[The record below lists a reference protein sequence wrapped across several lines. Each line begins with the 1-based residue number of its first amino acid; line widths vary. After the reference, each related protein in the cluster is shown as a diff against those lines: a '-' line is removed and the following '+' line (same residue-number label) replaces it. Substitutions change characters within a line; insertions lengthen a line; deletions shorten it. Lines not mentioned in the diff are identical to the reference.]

1 MAKASSI
8 EEPNMKNRIVRILL
22 MITLSTILAACSSVF
37 KKPPYN
43 APSNDA
49 TIKLAEA
56 AVSVSNSMLEM
67 ARVEKVVTPPRVNN
81 IQTIPSTRGLLEHA
95 SVDWS
100 GPIGELT
107 ERLAKAA
114 DLKLHVL
121 GHPPAIPVL
130 VSLDQADRSIAELLR
145 DIDYQAGNKAS
156 IHVYPNSQVIELR
169 YAKTY
174 S

>member
-1 MAKASSI
+1 
-8 EEPNMKNRIVRILL
+8 MKNSILL
-22 MITLSTILAACSSVF
+22 VITLSTFLVACASTTY

-56 AVSVSNSMLEM
+56 ATSVSNSMLEM
-67 ARVEKVVTPPRVNN
+67 ARVEKVVTPPRIDN

-114 DLKLHVL
+114 DLHLRVL

-130 VSLDQADRSIAELLR
+130 VSLNQADRPIAELLR

>member
-1 MAKASSI
+1 
-8 EEPNMKNRIVRILL
+8 MKNKLVLL
-22 MITLSTILAACSSVF
+22 FMLYLALAACTPVTY

-43 APSNDA
+43 APSDDA

-56 AVSVSNSMLEM
+56 ATSVSGSMLEM
-67 ARVEKVVTPPRVNN
+67 ARVEKVVIPPSADN
-81 IQTIPSTRGLLEHA
+81 IQTIPSSQTLLTHA
-95 SVDWS
+95 SVDWA
-100 GPIGELT
+100 GPIGDLT

-114 DLKLHVL
+114 NFRLRVL

-130 VSLDQADRSIAELLR
+130 ISLNAKDRSLAEILR
-145 DIDYQAGNKAS
+145 DIDYQAGKKAS
-156 IHVYPNSQVIELR
+156 IHVYPNNQVVELR